1 MLERLL
7 ENLRIVSAWV
17 PIVQC
22 LPRLGNGPICLLCK
36 IKTKET
42 KCPRL
47 PGSRGYRINKLA
59 SNLSVMSTL
68 QLAQSGSASRHG
80 RQIGLEATLGLI
92 KIFNMPIYL
101 LLLELAKKY
110 HVSHQKDSDT
120 TQWGGEEKLSPLFTN
135 VHDDEFDGQ
144 WMSTRWLSWII
155 SGRGMEEV
163 MRSSMTWRTLRLEIW
178 CWEINEG
185 ENGTFIFYLRSKDWC
200 RVSFSLNPK
209 SNTHK
214 FIQSLQHQTNWVY
227 EEVWS

>member
-7 ENLRIVSAWV
+7 ENMRIVSAWV
-17 PIVQC
+17 PTVQC

-68 QLAQSGSASRHG
+68 QLGSPGQSGADQSEHG
-80 RQIGLEATLGLI
+80 PEIRLEATLGLI
-92 KIFNMPIYL
+92 KIINMPIYL

-120 TQWGGEEKLSPLFTN
+120 TQ
-135 VHDDEFDGQ
+135 
-144 WMSTRWLSWII
+144 
-155 SGRGMEEV
+155 
-163 MRSSMTWRTLRLEIW
+163 
-178 CWEINEG
+178 
-185 ENGTFIFYLRSKDWC
+185 
-200 RVSFSLNPK
+200 
-209 SNTHK
+209 
-214 FIQSLQHQTNWVY
+214 
-227 EEVWS
+227 

>member
-7 ENLRIVSAWV
+7 ENMRIVSAWV

-68 QLAQSGSASRHG
+68 QLGQSGSASRHG

-92 KIFNMPIYL
+92 KIINMPIYL
-101 LLLELAKKY
+101 LLLELAKNTMYHTREQLEGIKY
-110 HVSHQKDSDT
+110 KAL
-120 TQWGGEEKLSPLFTN
+120 GRKLSPLF
-135 VHDDEFDGQ
+135 
-144 WMSTRWLSWII
+144 S
-155 SGRGMEEV
+155 
-163 MRSSMTWRTLRLEIW
+163 
-178 CWEINEG
+178 
-185 ENGTFIFYLRSKDWC
+185 
-200 RVSFSLNPK
+200 
-209 SNTHK
+209 
-214 FIQSLQHQTNWVY
+214 
-227 EEVWS
+227 